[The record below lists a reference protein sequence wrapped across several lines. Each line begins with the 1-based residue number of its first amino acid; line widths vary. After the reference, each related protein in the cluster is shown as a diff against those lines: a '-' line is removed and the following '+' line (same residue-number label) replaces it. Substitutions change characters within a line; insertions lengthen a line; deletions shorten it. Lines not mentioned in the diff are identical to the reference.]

1 MADDKS
7 TELPYQDAIW
17 TYALD
22 LERITLQERL
32 VNANDYKPGRY
43 QQPVVYF
50 HVLGGEL
57 MYVGQTVD
65 ADARRVQHQKDGR
78 DWDEEWLLVIPDYWP
93 SAHRKSWMVCIEE
106 AMIERLSPPYNYR
119 RVGSACILYP
129 AVMSHIANRGF
140 ALPLSLIHI

>member
-1 MADDKS
+1 
-7 TELPYQDAIW
+7 
-17 TYALD
+17 
-22 LERITLQERL
+22 
-32 VNANDYKPGRY
+32 
-43 QQPVVYF
+43 
-50 HVLGGEL
+50 

-140 ALPLSLIHI
+140 ALPGGITVGERLVRLVQGPSMTVARFMAQGMTLEQARQAKTDDQRPTVAGG